1 MNFPVPWRALL
12 PADAVSTFSGS
23 DGLREICDL
32 TGAGCEL
39 SGEGDVPASLSD
51 KILTI
56 SGNVEQK
63 EAACRRIVDK
73 LRVLQDVVDQ
83 EPGVFVIIVPSS
95 AAPAVIGS
103 KGAQIREV
111 IELSGAEVSVAK
123 ESIIGMNDQ
132 PIGVT
137 GTGGQVVSAV
147 SKINAILQDLADRAR
162 LQPGDFRYR
171 PGSVKEGSSTS
182 FGASARAAPTGGNP
196 RTNAKF
202 VVATQVAGWIIGKQ
216 GRHIREL
223 QDNSGAHIQVMKEG
237 EVPPGVP
244 ATDRIVEIGGRPD
257 AKAEGIQIILIAVD
271 SMPAMS
277 APRETL
283 MLVPRQ
289 LTTDSE
295 VKDVRQM
302 SGCEIEV
309 RDLPA
314 HHEGL
319 CTLIGTL
326 EARVKAAQQFLKRLE
341 EVVGDG
347 SIPSNFPPAEG
358 PPGLRREEHGSSRN
372 EVPERRDDWSKPA
385 PISKEEDPWSHADP
399 WSRGG
404 AAPAPKEPEKPREEA
419 RVTFDNHPQ
428 VTNIQASYAPRDGPT
443 MSFSPGAGNGSSLGG
458 GVASRNG
465 TNGSSMSF
473 GPSGGSGMSFSPD
486 PGKMSFAP
494 SDSAAGRSTMS
505 FSPSDPLGG
514 KMSFGDP
521 LGGKMSFA
529 PSDPAAGKMS
539 FSPNEAPSTG
549 KMSFS
554 PNDAPGG
561 KMSFSPNDPPG
572 GPSQSK
578 MSFGPKDP
586 PSGKMSFSPNDPLGG
601 KMSFSPNEPPTG
613 SKMSFSPEPA
623 SGGKM
628 SFSPSEPAAQST
640 GKMSFSPE
648 PADRQMSFTPA
659 ESTSKMSFAPSDATG
674 GKMSFSPNEPSGP
687 GPTSFK
693 PDAGPPN
700 GTMGGLGAGLETLG
714 GSDSIFRQAMEKG
727 MIAASVS
734 PMHIL
739 LPKSALQ
746 QALLPKGHLTDIAKK
761 CQVQIDL
768 GQELADL
775 RQVTIKGGL
784 AANAYAA
791 YLLQEKA
798 LQHAAG
804 Q

>member
-12 PADAVSTFSGS
+12 PSDAVSTFSGS

-283 MLVPRQ
+283 MLIPRQ

-319 CTLIGTL
+319 CTLLGTL

-358 PPGLRREEHGSSRN
+358 PPGLRPEHESSRN

-494 SDSAAGRSTMS
+494 SDSAAAGRSTMS

-529 PSDPAAGKMS
+529 PSDPVPGKMS

-648 PADRQMSFTPA
+648 PASKMSYTPA
-659 ESTSKMSFAPSDATG
+659 ESTSKMSFSPSDATG
-674 GKMSFSPNEPSGP
+674 GKMSFSPNELSGP
-687 GPTSFK
+687 GATSFK